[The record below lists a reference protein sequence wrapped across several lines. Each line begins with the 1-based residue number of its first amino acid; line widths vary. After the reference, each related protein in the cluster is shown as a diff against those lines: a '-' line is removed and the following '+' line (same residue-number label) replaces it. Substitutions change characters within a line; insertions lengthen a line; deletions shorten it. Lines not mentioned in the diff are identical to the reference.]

1 MDAVFCLC
9 FSISSGFGSFYLLV
23 SVKRR
28 RVTERAVD
36 RPTQLQTGQT
46 SKLPSLHF
54 RPIQSRELEELGC
67 VAFSQRT
74 RPGGFLPQAGH
85 GSPPR
90 TSSCKPGAGTCSSV
104 TDWCSRGLTWC
115 KPCSMATNLYWGSKQ
130 SWLVKK

>member
-23 SVKRR
+23 SVKRG

-104 TDWCSRGLTWC
+104 TDWCSRVLLG
-115 KPCSMATNLYWGSKQ
+115 ANHVQ
-130 SWLVKK
+130 WLQIYIGVANSLAEK

>member
-1 MDAVFCLC
+1 MRDLQWMLSFVCVSQSVLDLAV
-9 FSISSGFGSFYLLV
+9 FYLLV

-104 TDWCSRGLTWC
+104 TDWCSRVLLG
-115 KPCSMATNLYWGSKQ
+115 ANLY
-130 SWLVKK
+130 

>member
-74 RPGGFLPQAGH
+74 RPGGVLTASWAWQ
-85 GSPPR
+85 S
-90 TSSCKPGAGTCSSV
+90 TSNQFVQTRCWNMFKCYRLVFKGF
-104 TDWCSRGLTWC
+104 TWG
-115 KPCSMATNLYWGSKQ
+115 KPCSMATNLYWSSKQ
-130 SWLVKK
+130 SWLMKK